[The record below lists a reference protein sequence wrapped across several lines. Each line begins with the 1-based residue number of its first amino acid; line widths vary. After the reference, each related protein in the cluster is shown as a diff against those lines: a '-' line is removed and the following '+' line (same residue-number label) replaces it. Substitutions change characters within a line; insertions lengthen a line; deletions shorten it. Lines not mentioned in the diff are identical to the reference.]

1 MTQVRCLILAG
12 GLGTRIR
19 SALGDLPKCLAPV
32 GSTSFITLLVAHLR
46 RQGFPDIVLSLGHGS
61 DQVARYVKV
70 HDDLK
75 EITLCREPLPLGT
88 GGAILFAMDELGL
101 EEAIVV
107 NGDTLLDASADA
119 LWSELRQDLCEH
131 IRLLGVEVP
140 NVARFGA
147 LRFDAEGR
155 LTGFQEKGVEG
166 KGYINAGYYRVNR
179 HVFGDR
185 KPGEVFSFENEI
197 LTSAAREGSV
207 RVVTVSGRFTD
218 IGVPEDYLA
227 FCAQHATV

>member
-1 MTQVRCLILAG
+1 MTPVRCLILAG

-32 GSTSFITLLVAHLR
+32 GSTAFISLLVTHLR
-46 RQGFPDIVLSLGHGS
+46 RQGFLDIVLLLGHGA
-61 DQVARYVKV
+61 DQVARYVTED
-70 HDDLK
+70 DDLQ

-107 NGDTLLDASADA
+107 NGDTYLDAPAEA
-119 LWSELRQDLCEH
+119 LWSALRPDLCEH
-131 IRLLGVEVP
+131 IRMLGAEVP

-147 LRFDAEGR
+147 LKFDSEGR
-155 LTGFQEKGVEG
+155 LTGFQEKGVAG
-166 KGYINAGYYRVNR
+166 SGHINAGYYRVDR
-179 HVFGDR
+179 QVFGDR

-197 LTSAAREGSV
+197 LTPAALEGSV

-218 IGVPEDYLA
+218 IGVPEDYWA
-227 FCAQHATV
+227 FCTQYAPV